1 MLPSRRLLLPRCL
14 AFFFLLI
21 RALPMQGQQ
30 SLPMPPPP
38 GKEAARSAD
47 QKLAVPMLDAPPT
60 LTLPAPK
67 KDKPAAQS
75 PKGQEPAKKPASG
88 LTAEPVTPPPLQP
101 VAPTLRQNSDSS
113 TSEIGQFKIH
123 GADLESRNFINKL
136 CEDTADQMSTLL
148 RDSEHYEI
156 PIVISIKTPPNV
168 SPGPAVS
175 TDVAQLA
182 FGGFRLQITIQVRAD
197 FNLTD
202 FREELVRMLLAERIL
217 RNHKELT
224 TTRTRILPDWLLV
237 GIKEAMRYRTRS
249 RPSAI
254 FAAVFRTGKVYGIE
268 EILETTP
275 GSLDALSRSI
285 YETSCCALVMT
296 LLEQP
301 EGNLRMAKF
310 LSSLATDSKSDRD
323 LLNRWFP
330 GLNASKSSLNK
341 WWSLQMANL
350 ATPTIFET
358 LGPSETAKE
367 LDQALMLH
375 YEVPPSEVPSPHVAT
390 SDEEALKSEAESE
403 TKKRGFFGRMFAS
416 STPEKPVDDPLAKL
430 EEKPESKPE
439 PAPPPVKKPRAQ
451 LKKDVASAPVEE
463 EKPVV
468 PQVGGFR
475 LRNLFGFGK
484 GSTSPDADSPKKEE
498 KPNPEPKE
506 EKPRPEPK
514 KEEKPKPEPRKE
526 EKPKP
531 EPRKEEKPNKPEPKK
546 SDKPKAEPKEEKKDD
561 KPKAE
566 EKDKRPSFF
575 GRVFGG
581 KPEDKSDGK
590 KEEKPKDTDKKDEK
604 PKPDT
609 KKKKDE
615 EKPSAALFDPSLLLR
630 ALADMTAP
638 SFGLA
643 FDLARMPRPEP
654 SRYVFLG
661 LGKKKDKTDD
671 NADDPASKEDKKTE
685 SKKEKAESKK
695 EEKPAPESKKEEKPK
710 PKKER
715 LVPVTIPLSDYS
727 RIMKRSDARRIFAI
741 TANNLTALLTRA
753 HPLFRPV
760 IKQYADL
767 VTDLGNHKTKD
778 VDARLKE
785 LRVRRD
791 QVLAQAKAVRDDL
804 DVFEA
809 NDSSDYS
816 GLFDDYLRLPKT
828 IDQEIPRRADPISK
842 ALDEAEKQAH

>member
-1 MLPSRRLLLPRCL
+1 MLSSRILFMSRCL
-14 AFFFLLI
+14 AFAFLTVW
-21 RALPMQGQQ
+21 ALPVQGQP
-30 SLPMPPPP
+30 SSVPPPP
-38 GKEAARSAD
+38 GKEAAD

-60 LTLPAPK
+60 LTLPVPK
-67 KDKPAAQS
+67 KDKPSTETSKEKPPAQKS
-75 PKGQEPAKKPASG
+75 PSG
-88 LTAEPVTPPPLQP
+88 TAGEPVPPAPLQP
-101 VAPTLRQNSDSS
+101 VAPTLQQNVDSS

-136 CEDTADQMSTLL
+136 CEDVADQMSTLL
-148 RDSEHYEI
+148 RDPEHYEI

-168 SPGPAVS
+168 SSSGPAVS

-182 FGGFRLQITIQVRAD
+182 FGGFRLQITIQVRPD
-197 FNLTD
+197 FNLND

-237 GIKEAMRYRTRS
+237 GIKEAMRFRTRS

-285 YETSCCALVMT
+285 YETSCCALVLT

-310 LSSLATDSKSDRD
+310 LGSLATDSKSDRD

-367 LDQALMLH
+367 LDQALLLH
-375 YEVPPSEVPSPHVAT
+375 YEVPPSEVPAPHVAT
-390 SDEEALKSEAESE
+390 ADEVALKADAENE
-403 TKKRGFFGRMFAS
+403 TKKHGFFGRMFAS
-416 STPEKPVDDPLAKL
+416 STPEKPVANPVVKVD
-430 EEKPESKPE
+430 ENPENKPE
-439 PAPPPVKKPRAQ
+439 PAPPPAVKKPRAQ
-451 LKKDVASAPVEE
+451 PKKETTPAPVEE
-463 EKPVV
+463 EKPA
-468 PQVGGFR
+468 PQGGGFR

-484 GSTSPDADSPKKEE
+484 GSSSTEPDASKKEE
-498 KPNPEPKE
+498 KPEPKE
-506 EKPRPEPK
+506 EKPKAEPKKEDRPKAEPK
-514 KEEKPKPEPRKE
+514 KEEKPKA
-526 EKPKP
+526 
-531 EPRKEEKPNKPEPKK
+531 EPKK
-546 SDKPKAEPKEEKKDD
+546 EEKPKAEPKKEEKPKAQSKKEENADE

-566 EKDKRPSFF
+566 EKRPGFF
-575 GRVFGG
+575 GRMLGG
-581 KPEDKSDGK
+581 KSKEKADGDKADAKPAEAEKKEDK
-590 KEEKPKDTDKKDEK
+590 PKSRKKDE
-604 PKPDT
+604 D
-609 KKKKDE
+609 
-615 EKPSAALFDPSLLLR
+615 KPSAAMFAPSVLLR
-630 ALADMTAP
+630 ALADVTMP
-638 SFGLA
+638 SLGLA
-643 FDLARMPRPEP
+643 LDLARMPQPRA
-654 SRYVFLG
+654 SHYVFLG
-661 LGKKKDKTDD
+661 LGKKKDKADADAD
-671 NADDPASKEDKKTE
+671 NSSARKEE
-685 SKKEKAESKK
+685 PKKEKAEPKK
-695 EEKPAPESKKEEKPK
+695 EDKPAPESRKEEKPK
-710 PKKER
+710 AKKEH
-715 LVPVTIPLSDYS
+715 LVPVAIPLSDYG
-727 RIMKRSDARRIFAI
+727 RVVKRSDARRIFAA
-741 TANNLTALLTRA
+741 TANNLNALLTRA

-760 IKQYADL
+760 IKEYTELLNDL
-767 VTDLGNHKTKD
+767 ANHKTRD
-778 VDARLKE
+778 IDARLKD

-791 QVLAQAKAVRDDL
+791 LALAQAKAVRDDL

-842 ALDEAEKQAH
+842 ALDEAEKQAGR